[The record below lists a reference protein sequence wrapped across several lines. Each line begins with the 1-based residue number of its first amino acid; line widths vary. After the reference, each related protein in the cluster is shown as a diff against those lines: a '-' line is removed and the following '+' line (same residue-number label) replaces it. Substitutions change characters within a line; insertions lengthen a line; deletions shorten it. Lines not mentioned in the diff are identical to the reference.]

1 MYKQYIK
8 QAVQMLRENTLVSI
22 ISISGTA
29 LAIAMVLV
37 MVLVFQIK
45 STGYAPESNRSRFM
59 YVWGTEVSSKSPGG
73 SDRNR
78 GGMSSEVVKEC
89 FYTLRKPEAVSGYC
103 SDSHSLSLPN
113 RRLFKEYEI
122 CYTDAGHWKIFDHP
136 FVEGGPFSEADF
148 QSGIPKMVL
157 SEQVATDLFGTG
169 QAVGRQVVMDFITF
183 TVCGVVRDVPSSLM
197 SSYAQVWIPY
207 SCNEA
212 LTRVNGEYGGRIW
225 PVISAWPYWL
235 VPLPTS
241 MPYAR
246 N

>member
-1 MYKQYIK
+1 
-8 QAVQMLRENTLVSI
+8 MLRENTLVSI

-103 SDSHSLSLPN
+103 SDSHSLSLPIIRTRAIGKYSTILSWKEAPLARLIFNPVYRRWCCRN
-113 RRLFKEYEI
+113 RWRPI
-122 CYTDAGHWKIFDHP
+122 C
-136 FVEGGPFSEADF
+136 
-148 QSGIPKMVL
+148 
-157 SEQVATDLFGTG
+157 SEQD
-169 QAVGRQVVMDFITF
+169 R
-183 TVCGVVRDVPSSLM
+183 PS
-197 SSYAQVWIPY
+197 
-207 SCNEA
+207 
-212 LTRVNGEYGGRIW
+212 GGR
-225 PVISAWPYWL
+225 L
-235 VPLPTS
+235 
-241 MPYAR
+241 
-246 N
+246 

>member
-59 YVWGTEVSSKSPGG
+59 YVWGTEVGSKSPGG

-113 RRLFKEYEI
+113 RRLFKEYVI
-122 CYTDAGHWKIFDHP
+122 SYTDAGHWKIFDHP
-136 FVEGGPFSEADF
+136 FVEGGPFSE
-148 QSGIPKMVL
+148 SL
-157 SEQVATDLFGTG
+157 SVDVNYIVFSKCTIKSCKCRRRYSSQTLSLD
-169 QAVGRQVVMDFITF
+169 GRNRFLTYSFIF
-183 TVCGVVRDVPSSLM
+183 NFPIILC
-197 SSYAQVWIPY
+197 
-207 SCNEA
+207 
-212 LTRVNGEYGGRIW
+212 
-225 PVISAWPYWL
+225 
-235 VPLPTS
+235 PTHM
-241 MPYAR
+241 MP
-246 N
+246 

>member
-8 QAVQMLRENTLVSI
+8 QAVQMLRENTLVSV

-59 YVWGTEVSSKSPGG
+59 YVWGTEVGTKNPNGPEY
-73 SDRNR
+73 NR

-148 QSGIPKMVL
+148 QSGII
-157 SEQVATDLFGTG
+157 LFICEYWELLYRYLKGKSR
-169 QAVGRQVVMDFITF
+169 AGRRQ
-183 TVCGVVRDVPSSLM
+183 
-197 SSYAQVWIPY
+197 
-207 SCNEA
+207 
-212 LTRVNGEYGGRIW
+212 
-225 PVISAWPYWL
+225 
-235 VPLPTS
+235 
-241 MPYAR
+241 
-246 N
+246 

>member
-45 STGYAPESNRSRFM
+45 STGYAPESNRSRIM

-113 RRLFKEYEI
+113 RRLYKE
-122 CYTDAGHWKIFDHP
+122 
-136 FVEGGPFSEADF
+136 
-148 QSGIPKMVL
+148 
-157 SEQVATDLFGTG
+157 
-169 QAVGRQVVMDFITF
+169 
-183 TVCGVVRDVPSSLM
+183 
-197 SSYAQVWIPY
+197 
-207 SCNEA
+207 
-212 LTRVNGEYGGRIW
+212 
-225 PVISAWPYWL
+225 
-235 VPLPTS
+235 
-241 MPYAR
+241 
-246 N
+246 

>member
-59 YVWGTEVSSKSPGG
+59 YVWGTEVGSKSPGG

-89 FYTLRKPEAVSGYC
+89 FYTEDGAV
-103 SDSHSLSLPN
+103 
-113 RRLFKEYEI
+113 
-122 CYTDAGHWKIFDHP
+122 
-136 FVEGGPFSEADF
+136 
-148 QSGIPKMVL
+148 
-157 SEQVATDLFGTG
+157 GTG
-169 QAVGRQVVMDFITF
+169 GDRFVRNRTGRRAAGCDGFYLF
-183 TVCGVVRDVPSSLM
+183 HRL
-197 SSYAQVWIPY
+197 
-207 SCNEA
+207 
-212 LTRVNGEYGGRIW
+212 RGG
-225 PVISAWPYWL
+225 A
-235 VPLPTS
+235 
-241 MPYAR
+241 
-246 N
+246 

>member
-59 YVWGTEVSSKSPGG
+59 YVWGTEVGSKSPGG

-136 FVEGGPFSEADF
+136 FVEGDPFSDGCILTRYTEDGA
-148 QSGIPKMVL
+148 V
-157 SEQVATDLFGTG
+157 GTG
-169 QAVGRQVVMDFITF
+169 GDRFVRNRTGRRAAGCDGFYLF
-183 TVCGVVRDVPSSLM
+183 HRL
-197 SSYAQVWIPY
+197 
-207 SCNEA
+207 
-212 LTRVNGEYGGRIW
+212 RGG
-225 PVISAWPYWL
+225 A
-235 VPLPTS
+235 
-241 MPYAR
+241 
-246 N
+246 

>member
-59 YVWGTEVSSKSPGG
+59 YVWGTEVGSKSPGG

-89 FYTLRKPEAVSGYC
+89 FYTCGNQRPYPAIVVIAIPCHCPIDGSSRSMRFVIRTRAIGKYSTI
-103 SDSHSLSLPN
+103 LSWKETPLARLIFNPVYRRWCCRN
-113 RRLFKEYEI
+113 RWRPI
-122 CYTDAGHWKIFDHP
+122 C
-136 FVEGGPFSEADF
+136 
-148 QSGIPKMVL
+148 
-157 SEQVATDLFGTG
+157 SEQD
-169 QAVGRQVVMDFITF
+169 R
-183 TVCGVVRDVPSSLM
+183 PS
-197 SSYAQVWIPY
+197 
-207 SCNEA
+207 
-212 LTRVNGEYGGRIW
+212 GGR
-225 PVISAWPYWL
+225 L
-235 VPLPTS
+235 
-241 MPYAR
+241 
-246 N
+246 

>member
-59 YVWGTEVSSKSPGG
+59 YVWGTEVGSKSPGG

-136 FVEGGPFSEADF
+136 FVEGNVSNTTVTSCSFV
-148 QSGIPKMVL
+148 MVSFISSML
-157 SEQVATDLFGTG
+157 SKRTSISKI
-169 QAVGRQVVMDFITF
+169 QAVSRLRYLISF
-183 TVCGVVRDVPSSLM
+183 TVILYRFPFFQIVHLIVFILIFS
-197 SSYAQVWIPY
+197 
-207 SCNEA
+207 
-212 LTRVNGEYGGRIW
+212 
-225 PVISAWPYWL
+225 
-235 VPLPTS
+235 
-241 MPYAR
+241 
-246 N
+246 